1 MRKRMKKMMT
11 SAQVIVSI
19 LIIVGYY
26 WNNLPPINIFSG
38 DFWLFLI
45 FILFIVA
52 VNIVLSSYSQSF
64 SMLFSSKNPGTANP
78 LNGKKDV
85 TAYFNPFLGKVKWLV
100 ITIIAIAMGLL
111 LISFFNTR
119 VFRAKSYANVINVK
133 NADFK
138 KDFPE
143 TNISTLALLD
153 RESAEKIGDTYLGTI
168 DKVSQFGIS
177 DDYRQITIGKQP
189 YRVSPLQYKS
199 FWKWLTN
206 RTEGINYYVKVN
218 QTTGK
223 AELEKLQKP
232 MKYSDSEFMFRDT
245 MRHLRFLHPFTIFA
259 DPSFEV
265 DDQGNPYYIATTY
278 KPKFGLSSPDPTG
291 VILLDA
297 VTGKTKHYKLGKIPE
312 WVDRV
317 YSAENVIQR
326 VDDHYTYHNGYW
338 NTVFSQAG
346 VKKTTDSYN
355 YITIGSDI
363 YLYTGITSATADSSN
378 LGFIL
383 VNMRTREITNYKLA
397 SATETSA
404 MKSAE
409 GEVQEK
415 NYTATAPTLVKLNN
429 KAFYLV
435 SLKDE
440 ASLVKSYAL
449 VDAEDY
455 QQVTVNNDIETL
467 ISQFTDR
474 DTSGLTTL
482 SPSNKKVEK
491 VSGTIEQVASQTIS
505 GTTIY
510 YIMTE
515 GKVYKIR
522 ASRETSDY
530 LPFVKAGDQFTAEL
544 GEANYLQNFK
554 LTLEKSTTSNQT
566 N

>member
-1 MRKRMKKMMT
+1 MKKMMT
-11 SAQVIVSI
+11 SGQVIVSI

-45 FILFIVA
+45 FILFIIA
-52 VNIVLSSYSQSF
+52 VNIVLSSYSQGF
-64 SMLFSSKNPGTANP
+64 SMLFSSKNPGTAKP

-85 TAYFNPFLGKVKWLV
+85 TAYFNPFLGKVKWIV
-100 ITIIAIAMGLL
+100 ITIIAIAMGLGL
-111 LISFFNTR
+111 LSFFNTR
-119 VFRAKSYANVINVK
+119 VFRAKSYANVIKVK

-265 DDQGNPYYIATTY
+265 DDQGNPYYVATTY

-297 VTGKTKHYKLGKIPE
+297 VTGKTKHYKLGHIPE

-346 VKKTTDSYN
+346 VKNTTDSYN

-409 GEVQEK
+409 GEIQEK